1 VNESL
6 TYILIFALSLW
17 LLARPHNL
25 SNYNSNIMQ
34 GQLKRL
40 WQDAYENIV
49 KKDTSRAE
57 RSLLALLKLDEKN
70 IGAYNKLG
78 QIYNNQGLKKEAIEC
93 FEIINGINP
102 SASSLHN
109 LAIVYF
115 SDAQY
120 EKAARIFE
128 QAIEKDPENPTR
140 RIALAKTLEKM
151 SEPKAAIKEL
161 EKAHALQPG
170 GSGSAMLINAYRQI
184 EAPELAEQVEVESK
198 KLQAISARS

>member
-1 VNESL
+1 
-6 TYILIFALSLW
+6 
-17 LLARPHNL
+17 
-25 SNYNSNIMQ
+25 MQ

-78 QIYNNQGLKKEAIEC
+78 MIYNNQGLKKEAIEC
-93 FEIINGINP
+93 FEIINGISP

-128 QAIEKDPENPTR
+128 QAIEKDPENPNR

-151 SEPKAAIKEL
+151 GEPKAAIKEL
-161 EKAHALQPG
+161 EKAHGLQPG
-170 GSGSAMLINAYRQI
+170 GPASAMLANAYRMI
-184 EAPELAEQVEVESK
+184 EAPELAEEVEQESK
-198 KLQAISARS
+198 KLQKISARS